1 MSQNRLLGALH
12 AEADQGPLLR
22 RLLVAPTAGSGREL
36 LRAMGRRRSH
46 WSGFAV
52 TTVRPLALQLA
63 VAGSDNTSKAVLD
76 QFEEEAL
83 IHEALDA
90 VLTELP
96 ADSPFLEL
104 GEGIGFRRAI
114 RESIRTLRLAQIAPE
129 RIGSVNFSDPEK
141 GRLLKGVLRSYLE
154 QLDERQATDIA
165 GALVLGRQALAAGV
179 PLPADRLLLLP
190 GLSLR
195 GVSGEFVR
203 ALLDRGAVLLDADTP
218 PGLSVPTGLL
228 WPATAPAPSEPPN
241 VLAIEPADEPKEEA
255 EAALKTAPDPLAD
268 LPLFGAVEPDPKLE
282 SPALGPPAQ
291 ISFFRAAGLSEELR
305 EVFRRIRAA
314 GTPFDEVEIV
324 TPDPGVYGPAL
335 QTLTSRLG
343 IEVTYAVGLPV
354 ERTRPGRVLHA
365 FVDWVTGEYP
375 SAVIRRLLLSGDL
388 VAPGCTAEDSQ
399 RLGRELR
406 GLRIGWGRDRYLK
419 LIDNALRR
427 RTDGDARPR
436 RYETPEV
443 AALRIER
450 EVADLRALRTL
461 MERLIE
467 AVPGQAVLGRERISP
482 ARLARGVRTLMEM
495 VQVHSEVDRSAHER
509 MVRTLERVEATLTRP
524 TTLGAAMA
532 AVREHLS
539 FRVPAPRTEGRAP
552 WISDG
557 GAIHLADIEH
567 GGKSGRRMTFVVG
580 LDQGRFPGSDRQDP
594 LLLDGERRSLGPSIP
609 ITEDRMRELEFRLLA
624 LVEGLRGDVVVS
636 YPAWEAAEGRALQP
650 SSAVLAL
657 FRRATGEASAG
668 YERLQDALGEPVSRV
683 PRGQPGIDTDDA
695 WLRAMVGE
703 QSLRDARVQLR
714 TRHDVLDR
722 GLLAREAQAPGD
734 PGPAVGVVRPD
745 PSFDPT
751 AADGP
756 LLSASGLEKL
766 GKCPLQYFYGRVL
779 RVMPPDDP
787 EFDLEKWL
795 SPGDRGTLLHD
806 VFERAVRGA
815 IESRAEFASSEFRA
829 LTLKVLEKRADDMRY
844 EVPPPGEA
852 IFHAEFAELR
862 EDVLSWAGMMAES
875 GLAPDDVLH
884 VEFSLGS
891 DGPLELPLPRGGS
904 IRLRGRIDRIDQT
917 DEGLR
922 VVDYKTGSTWSFKAE
937 TRTFN
942 GGRRLQHLLYREAI
956 DHLNQAAG
964 DPARVRSS
972 EYHFPTVGG
981 ENQALPYSAEQ
992 LDGGMEI
999 VQHLIDSVREGR
1011 FVPTND
1017 PDDCRFC
1024 DYKEI
1029 CRFGSVQDSDNK
1041 DTAPRVE
1048 WTRDKGIGLEP
1059 AVGHLL
1065 QARRFED
1072 RR

>member
-1 MSQNRLLGALH
+1 MFKQAETPPLSRLLGALH

-22 RLLVAPTAGSGREL
+22 RLIIAPTAGSGREL

-63 VAGSDNTSKAVLD
+63 VSRADAKILAVLD
-76 QFEEEAL
+76 QFEEEAA

-90 VLTELP
+90 VLAGLP
-96 ADSPFLEL
+96 EDSPFLEL

-114 RESIRTLRLAQIAPE
+114 RESVKTLRLAQIPPE
-129 RIGSVNFSDPEK
+129 RMGSVSFSDPEK
-141 GRLLKGVLRSYLE
+141 GRLLQGVLRHYLE
-154 QLDERQATDIA
+154 QLQERGATDVA
-165 GALVLGRQALAAGV
+165 GALVQGREALAAGV

-195 GVSGEFVR
+195 GVAGDFVR
-203 ALLDRGAVLLDADTP
+203 ALLDRGALLLDADTP
-218 PGLSVPTGLL
+218 PGIAVPPGLL
-228 WPATAPAPSEPPN
+228 WPPRSPELEAAHARDSVPATRPSSAPAGME
-241 VLAIEPADEPKEEA
+241 
-255 EAALKTAPDPLAD
+255 D
-268 LPLFGAVEPDPKLE
+268 LPLFGAAVESPDPVTT
-282 SPALGPPAQ
+282 ALRPPANVG
-291 ISFFRAAGLSEELR
+291 FFRAAGLSEELR
-305 EVFRRIRAA
+305 EVFRRVRAT

-335 QTLTSRLG
+335 QTLASRMG

-365 FVDWVTGEYP
+365 FVDWVTGEYS
-375 SAVIRRLLLSGDL
+375 SAAIRRLLISGDL
-388 VAPGCTAEDSQ
+388 VAPGRTTEDSP

-406 GLRIGWGRDRYLK
+406 ALRIGWGRDRYLR
-419 LIDNALRR
+419 LIDNAIRR
-427 RTDGDARPR
+427 RAEGDARPR

-443 AALRIER
+443 AAGRIER
-450 EVADLRALRTL
+450 ELDDLRSLRSL

-467 AVPGQAVLGRERISP
+467 AVPGKAAEGRERISP

-495 VQVHSEVDRSAHER
+495 VEVHSEVDRSAHER
-509 MVRTLERVEATLTRP
+509 MVRTLERIEATLTRP
-524 TTLGAAMA
+524 TSLGAAIA

-594 LLLDGERRSLGPSIP
+594 ILLDRERHSLGAGIP
-609 ITEDRMRELEFRLLA
+609 VTDDRMRELEFRLLA
-624 LVEGLRGDVVVS
+624 LVEGVRGEVVVS
-636 YPAWEAAEGRALQP
+636 YPAWEAAVGRQLQP

-657 FRRATGEASAG
+657 FRRATGEAAAG
-668 YERLQDALGEPVSRV
+668 YERLNEALGEPVSRV
-683 PRGQPGIDTDDA
+683 PRGQPGIDTDDT
-695 WLRAMVGE
+695 WLAAMVGP
-703 QSLRDARVQLR
+703 QSLRDARTQLR
-714 TRHDVLDR
+714 TRHAVLDR

-734 PGPAVGVVRPD
+734 APGPAVGVVRPD
-745 PSFDPT
+745 ASFDPT
-751 AADGP
+751 SADGP
-756 LLSASGLEKL
+756 LLSASGLETL

-806 VFERAVRGA
+806 VFERAVR
-815 IESRAEFASSEFRA
+815 RARETETPFPSDGFRT
-829 LTLKVLEKRADDMRY
+829 LTLEVLEKRANEMHYD
-844 EVPPPGEA
+844 VPPPGESV
-852 IFHAEFAELR
+852 FHAELAALR
-862 EDVLSWAGMMAES
+862 EDALSWAGMMAES
-875 GLAPDDVLH
+875 GLVPQDVMH
-884 VEFSLGS
+884 VEFSLGG
-891 DGPLELPLPRGGS
+891 DGPLELPLPGGAS
-904 IRLRGRIDRIDQT
+904 IRVRGRIDRIDRT
-917 DEGLR
+917 DDGLR

-942 GGRRLQHLLYREAI
+942 GGRRLQHLIYREAV
-956 DHLNQAAG
+956 DQLNSAAG
-964 DPARVRSS
+964 DAARVQSS

-981 ENQALPYSAEQ
+981 ENAALRYSAAD
-992 LDGGMEI
+992 LDGGMKL
-999 VQHLIDSVREGR
+999 VQHLIEGVREGL

-1017 PDDCRFC
+1017 PADCRYC
-1024 DYKEI
+1024 DYREV
-1029 CRFGSVQDSDNK
+1029 CRFGSIKDSDNA

-1048 WTRDKGIGLEP
+1048 WTRDKGSGLEP

-1065 QARRFED
+1065 QARQFED